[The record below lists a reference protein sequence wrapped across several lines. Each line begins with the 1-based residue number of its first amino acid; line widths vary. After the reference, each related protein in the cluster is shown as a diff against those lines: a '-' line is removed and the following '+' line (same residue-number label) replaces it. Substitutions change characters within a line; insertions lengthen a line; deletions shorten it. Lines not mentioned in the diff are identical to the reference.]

1 MCLIYVQYC
10 VPVLTEQPKKMYIR
24 VARTPPKRRPQRGYT
39 VYSFF
44 WKATIAGHKSGRK
57 VLSGKEGE
65 NHGATTATTTQ
76 HYFYFSLFAVVW
88 CFDVVANCLV
98 LFGLVWFF
106 CDL

>member
-1 MCLIYVQYC
+1 
-10 VPVLTEQPKKMYIR
+10 
-24 VARTPPKRRPQRGYT
+24 
-39 VYSFF
+39 
-44 WKATIAGHKSGRK
+44 

-88 CFDVVANCLV
+88 CFDVVGVHWPFALCQVRWCSLFGLVWSCLV